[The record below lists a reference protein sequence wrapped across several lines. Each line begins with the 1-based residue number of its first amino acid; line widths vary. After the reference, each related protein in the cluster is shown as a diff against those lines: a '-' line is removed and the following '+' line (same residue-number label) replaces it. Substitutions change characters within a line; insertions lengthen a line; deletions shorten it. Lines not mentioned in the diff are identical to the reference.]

1 MTSRFFLIPVRGL
14 QKNKSMFYGMPFLA
28 AVLLL
33 GICLG
38 YSTASGYDD
47 PLGRLSTEE
56 REVLARAEGPQG
68 QARACVRLAFE
79 RLRRAH
85 EAVEHDDASS
95 SDNNILVY
103 DALLNELERVARD
116 IPIRDKAN
124 KILEH
129 ALYEQYKSL
138 ESIRRETSA
147 LHTDPIDRALELV
160 ERIRHQTLNKMLG
173 DGKLILR
180 EEGATKQP

>member
-1 MTSRFFLIPVRGL
+1 VHQL
-14 QKNKSMFYGMPFLA
+14 QKSKSVLYGMPFLA

-38 YSTASGYDD
+38 HSTASSYDD
-47 PLGRLSTEE
+47 PLARLSAEE
-56 REVLARAEGPQG
+56 REALAKAEGPQG

-85 EAVEHDDASS
+85 EAVERDDAAS
-95 SDNNILVY
+95 SDDNILGY
-103 DALLNELERVARD
+103 DALLKELERVARE
-116 IPIRDKAN
+116 IPTRDKAN
-124 KILEH
+124 KMLEH
-129 ALYEQYKSL
+129 ALYEQSKSL
-138 ESIRRETSA
+138 ASIRRETSA
-147 LHTDPIDRALELV
+147 LRTDPIDRALELV
-160 ERIRHQTLNKMLG
+160 ERIRHKTLNKMLG